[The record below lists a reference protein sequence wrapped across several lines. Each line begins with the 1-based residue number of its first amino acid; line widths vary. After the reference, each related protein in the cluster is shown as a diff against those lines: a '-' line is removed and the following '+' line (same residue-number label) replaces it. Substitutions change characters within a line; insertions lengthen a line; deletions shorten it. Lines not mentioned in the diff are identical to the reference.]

1 MAGGE
6 AHKKPSVAASVL
18 AQRSVRPGQAKTKR
32 KATVSYK
39 NQIRSVERLL
49 SKFEVDPKLRARQE
63 KKLEELRAA
72 AAAHSREELERKYA
86 VRYHKVKFFE
96 RVKLERR
103 LRQLEQQLAA
113 AGGAGEAATALTAQL
128 EQARRDLQYVLHFPK
143 GEKYVSVLKDPETEA
158 DAARVQAERARL
170 RALVAADL
178 ARAALVGEADEGRSL
193 AAALK
198 HMQGAGAGRGAA
210 PTPTELPAELAAAA
224 SGSEGEGDDFFLD
237 EAVDPELSA
246 PGRGVAAE
254 PARRQPP
261 ALLGPL
267 PKEKEKRRGRERVT
281 LPARGA
287 EASTR
292 DGRGSG
298 AKSPAVTRVPGPSPK
313 MNEKQGKPALPSRPA
328 ALRLR
333 IPAEHTAPAPQQ
345 RAAPK
350 RPPVPVAVEPLRT
363 RAEGGRK
370 RRKKSA

>member
-86 VRYHKVKFFE
+86 VRYHKVNFFE

-178 ARAALVGEADEGRSL
+178 ARAAL
-193 AAALK
+193 
-198 HMQGAGAGRGAA
+198 
-210 PTPTELPAELAAAA
+210 PPAELAAAA

-246 PGRGVAAE
+246 PGRGVAVE
-254 PARRQPP
+254 PVRRQPP

-267 PKEKEKRRGRERVT
+267 PKEKEKRQARERVT

-313 MNEKQGKPALPSRPA
+313 INEKQGKPALPRRPA